1 MKSIIIAL
9 ALLATSLTGWA
20 QTINDVFKKFKEME
34 NVTYVNI
41 PKSVVGMALKSAG
54 KDTVANWA
62 DKIDAIQI
70 LSLEEASVSTKQL
83 FNAEV
88 KKLDTSGYEDMIK
101 VNSEGEKVRILTK
114 GTEKI
119 INSLIIF
126 AIDENECALVKIDG
140 RIAPDEVNA
149 IVDDQTRN

>member
-1 MKSIIIAL
+1 
-9 ALLATSLTGWA
+9 
-20 QTINDVFKKFKEME
+20 
-34 NVTYVNI
+34 
-41 PKSVVGMALKSAG
+41 MALKSAG

-126 AIDENECALVKIDG
+126 AIDENDCALVKIDG
-140 RIAPDEVNA
+140 RIAPDDVNA

>member
-54 KDTVANWA
+54 KDNVANWA
-62 DKIDAIQI
+62 DKIDAIQV
-70 LSLEEASVSTKQL
+70 LSLEEASATTKQL

-119 INSLIIF
+119 ITSLIIF
-126 AIDENECALVKIDG
+126 AIDEEDCSLVKIDG

>member
-54 KDTVANWA
+54 KDTVANWL
-62 DKIDAIQI
+62 I
-70 LSLEEASVSTKQL
+70 
-83 FNAEV
+83 
-88 KKLDTSGYEDMIK
+88 KLTPFRFFHWK
-101 VNSEGEKVRILTK
+101 RP
-114 GTEKI
+114 
-119 INSLIIF
+119 
-126 AIDENECALVKIDG
+126 
-140 RIAPDEVNA
+140 R
-149 IVDDQTRN
+149 